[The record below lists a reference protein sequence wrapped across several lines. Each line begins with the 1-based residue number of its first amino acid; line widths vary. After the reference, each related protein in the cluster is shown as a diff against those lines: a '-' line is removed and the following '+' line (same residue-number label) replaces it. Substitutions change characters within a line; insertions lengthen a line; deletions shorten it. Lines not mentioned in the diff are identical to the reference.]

1 MESDAC
7 LGHSAAHSTA
17 GCILPKCVGLDADGS
32 CIPINIRVYGYVVL
46 LWSVLDLC
54 WLVQQFSGVV

>member
-1 MESDAC
+1 MESDAR

-17 GCILPKCVGLDADGS
+17 GRLLPKCLGLDADGS
-32 CIPINIRVYGYVVL
+32 CFPINIHVYGYAVL

-54 WLVQQFSGVV
+54 LLVKQFSGVD